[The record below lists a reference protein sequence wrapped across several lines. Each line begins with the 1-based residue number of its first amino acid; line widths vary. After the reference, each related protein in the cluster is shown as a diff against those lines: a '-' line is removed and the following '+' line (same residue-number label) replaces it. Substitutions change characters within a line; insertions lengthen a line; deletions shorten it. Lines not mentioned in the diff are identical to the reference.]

1 MSDTKSITFNRLPIL
16 VKSKVEFEDW
26 KFSYERWCKTNKIEE
41 EEKLE
46 CLIAITEGIAR
57 TIVINSLNKEP
68 PDNYETT
75 ITKLK
80 EHYKSAL
87 PKNTRLLELS
97 TITIKKG
104 EIIVSYYINTFRN
117 LTCTYEALLE
127 AEPQN
132 MQEAMKITTK
142 KEKIYK
148 LVEINKTNN
157 KTPINNKSRNSADS
171 NNQKNNN
178 AKYYTGNYNNFSRNN
193 ATNNNYSNNKNN
205 YNNSTNKN
213 YQNFNGNHINN
224 NNDNIVKFNNINQGI
239 KHRKNTLKYSQNT
252 NDDIQEITKKLAD
265 LNINLCLNCKR
276 IGHIED
282 NSQQQNEDQYVIN
295 AVQKRKVTTKVLDK
309 NKISPS
315 NKNIRKV
322 TTKVLD
328 KNKISPSNKNIVK
341 PSILNQPNI
350 RNTKQMK
357 KAIRDTRRRKIS
369 EDQDQEMQD
378 VQEQEKDKNMENSRN
393 KNNTAG
399 ITINDSPE
407 VIITDN
413 GRQFIADT
421 TKVMVDLYGAWIRF
435 ISPRQNPETN
445 GLLKLLR
452 LLGERQKEW
461 DENLPSALWALC
473 TSKSSVTGFS
483 SFELLYGRKDL
494 WPLSKKNETEEEYNF
509 RRFLRHQKWV
519 KEATENIQY
528 AHA

>member
-16 VKSKVEFEDW
+16 GKSKVEFEDW

-104 EIIVSYYINTFRN
+104 ESVLDFNIKFDALVNKIKIKLSDEVIVSYYINAFRN
-117 LTCTYEALLE
+117 LTRTYEALLE

-239 KHRKNTLKYSQNT
+239 EHRKNTLKYSQNT

-282 NSQQQNEDQYVIN
+282 NCPELSESEESDH
-295 AVQKRKVTTKVLDK
+295 
-309 NKISPS
+309 
-315 NKNIRKV
+315 
-322 TTKVLD
+322 
-328 KNKISPSNKNIVK
+328 
-341 PSILNQPNI
+341 LN
-350 RNTKQMK
+350 
-357 KAIRDTRRRKIS
+357 
-369 EDQDQEMQD
+369 
-378 VQEQEKDKNMENSRN
+378 
-393 KNNTAG
+393 
-399 ITINDSPE
+399 
-407 VIITDN
+407 
-413 GRQFIADT
+413 
-421 TKVMVDLYGAWIRF
+421 
-435 ISPRQNPETN
+435 
-445 GLLKLLR
+445 
-452 LLGERQKEW
+452 
-461 DENLPSALWALC
+461 
-473 TSKSSVTGFS
+473 
-483 SFELLYGRKDL
+483 
-494 WPLSKKNETEEEYNF
+494 
-509 RRFLRHQKWV
+509 
-519 KEATENIQY
+519 
-528 AHA
+528 